1 MGVSRIQ
8 SRLLGVCSSKERCL
22 FDWTLEVK
30 GVTGLVVVGWGEG
43 QSRHGHN
50 GEAVEKSWL
59 GVSFIFTVEAA
70 LIYEGMSTDRK
81 SVV

>member
-1 MGVSRIQ
+1 M
-8 SRLLGVCSSKERCL
+8 
-22 FDWTLEVK
+22 
-30 GVTGLVVVGWGEG
+30 TGLVVVGWGEG

-70 LIYEGMSTDRK
+70 LIYEGMST
-81 SVV
+81 VFTPAG